1 MFDSDCIPI
10 LFLIFLF
17 KDKVAIE
24 DLGVTFQEK
33 MKYDSV

>member
-10 LFLIFLF
+10 LFLFLF
-17 KDKVAIE
+17 SKTVAIE